1 MKYLVVAL
9 LMLSCVALMAESAA
23 DSLVAENRS
32 KLGIWAFG
40 EFGVG
45 HYSGVGLRSVQ
56 GGLAFKLHGKIMVKG
71 YALLYTEDV
80 QMFDDA
86 KYEFLGFGMR
96 IGPVFRKNKV
106 SLSPTIGLESGTIR
120 IGEGD
125 YIDGFIGAYYTSYRK
140 EDIIY
145 VPISLELQAQIGR
158 IMQLT
163 GRAFVAVNKDYPVFG
178 LGFGIGLGWM

>member
-1 MKYLVVAL
+1 MSLRAQPVT
-9 LMLSCVALMAESAA
+9 
-23 DSLVAENRS
+23 DSLAVVTES
-32 KLGIWAFG
+32 KPGIWAFG

-45 HYSGVGLRSVQ
+45 HYSGVRLRSVQ
-56 GGLAFKLHGKIMVKG
+56 GGLALKLQDRILVKG
-71 YALLYTEDV
+71 YTLLYTEDV

-96 IGPVFRKNKV
+96 IGPVFKKNKV

-125 YIDGFIGAYYTSYRK
+125 YIDGFIGDYYTSYRK

-163 GRAFVAVNKDYPVFG
+163 GRVFVAVNTDYPVFG
-178 LGFGIGLGWM
+178 LNFGMGLGWM